1 MIESLH
7 LVGTVFEE
15 IEIVPATVT
24 GIFRDNDSD
33 ALGILPFFVAPT
45 LYLVELSF
53 DGGERQGLWMGH
65 DPDKARQCAKEWA
78 EKLLVRI
85 VDRSDRRGFH

>member
-1 MIESLH
+1 MIESLPI
-7 LVGTVFEE
+7 VGTVFEE
-15 IEIVPATVT
+15 IEILPATVT

-53 DGGERQGLWMGH
+53 DGGERQGLWMGD

-78 EKLLVRI
+78 EKLLVRV
-85 VDRSDRRGFH
+85 VDRSDRRAFH

>member
-1 MIESLH
+1 MIENLP

-15 IEIVPATVT
+15 IEILPASIT
-24 GIFRDNDSD
+24 GIFRDHESD
-33 ALGILPFFVAPT
+33 ALGILPFFAPPT

-53 DGGERQGLWMGH
+53 DGGERQGLWMGD
-65 DPDKARQCAKEWA
+65 DPDKARQCAREWA
-78 EKLLVRI
+78 EKLRVRI

>member
-1 MIESLH
+1 MIESLP

-65 DPDKARQCAKEWA
+65 DPEKARQCAKEWA